1 MAQSERF
8 YFWRGYYDALR
19 KIPTDEQRGRF
30 VMAVC
35 AYAFDGEEPDL
46 DDDPMLSI
54 GWSLVADGS
63 RESVRK
69 GVEQSQRGQMG
80 GRPKSA
86 KKTTAKSGAKTTAKS
101 GVKSG
106 AKSTAESEEK
116 RRELSSPVGEERV
129 GASRPAPDGAA
140 LAPSIGVLPPK
151 PEGDA

>member
-101 GVKSG
+101 G
-106 AKSTAESEEK
+106 AESDMNMNMN
-116 RRELSSPVGEERV
+116 V
-129 GASRPAPDGAA
+129 GAAASLNGSAAAPIEDG
-140 LAPSIGVLPPK
+140 
-151 PEGDA
+151 GDSDEY